1 MQDKDNLMEKQM
13 NMMMNFM
20 TIFIGFMAFTLPTAI
35 AFYWI
40 TSSLFTIIQNKLVN
54 RSLKNGK

>member
-40 TSSLFTIIQNKLVN
+40 TSSLFTIFQNFALTRRNKHE
-54 RSLKNGK
+54 